1 MFASLTG
8 IGLASAA
15 GLNAYVPL
23 LVLGLLARYTEL
35 LPLSPTWTWLEHPV
49 TLIILGMLFVVELVA
64 DKVPAIDTVN
74 DVLQTFVRPTSG
86 GITFGAGVSTFTLS
100 EITGEAS
107 GMSAVAGGVAWG
119 AVIAGATIAL
129 FFHLAK
135 AIARPVINVLTFGLG
150 APVVSFLEDVA
161 SFFVALLAVLLPLLI
176 VIVFPLMLVLGVW
189 AIRKGRKARAEER
202 AQKQARRAAARP
214 PQGPGHG
221 SWHGH
226 GPGHTQGPGHGQ
238 GHGTWRGPGPG
249 TTQGPPPGTWQGHAP
264 GNWQGPDQRG
274 PWDGR
279 HQ

>member
-23 LVLGLLARYTEL
+23 LVVGLLARYTDF
-35 LPLSPTWTWLEHPV
+35 LPLSPTWMWLEHPV
-49 TLIILGMLFVVELVA
+49 TLIILGVLLVVEFVA
-64 DKVPAIDTVN
+64 DKVPAVDTIN
-74 DVLQTFVRPTSG
+74 DVLQTFIRPTSG
-86 GITFGAGVSTFTLS
+86 GITFGAGASTFTLT

-107 GMSAVAGGVAWG
+107 GISAVAGGVIWG

-176 VIVFPLMLVLGVW
+176 VIVFPLMLILGVW
-189 AIRKGRKARAEER
+189 AIRKGGRVRAEKR
-202 AQKQARRAAARP
+202 AQKQDQRAASRT
-214 PQGPGHG
+214 
-221 SWHGH
+221 
-226 GPGHTQGPGHGQ
+226 TQGPGQEPRHRPGMLLADPQ
-238 GHGTWRGPGPG
+238 RWGPEKRRG
-249 TTQGPPPGTWQGHAP
+249 
-264 GNWQGPDQRG
+264 
-274 PWDGR
+274 
-279 HQ
+279 